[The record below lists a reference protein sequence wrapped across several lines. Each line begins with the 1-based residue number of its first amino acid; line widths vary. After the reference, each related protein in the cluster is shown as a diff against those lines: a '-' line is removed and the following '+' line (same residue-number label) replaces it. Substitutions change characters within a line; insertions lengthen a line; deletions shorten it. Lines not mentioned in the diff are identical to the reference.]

1 MPFITYDLSLDL
13 IRALV
18 KPLEAVRR
26 HSAKEAAQLDDAA
39 NSVVRNIAEAG
50 GRFGRDRLHLFA
62 IAYGSL
68 REVRA
73 VLDLAAAKGWLG
85 EEVAAQAVAHR
96 LGGMLYRLA
105 GR

>member
-1 MPFITYDLSLDL
+1 MPFLAYDLSLQL

-18 KPLEAVRR
+18 QPTAAVRR
-26 HSAKEAAQLDDAA
+26 YSAKEAAQLDDAA
-39 NSVVRNIAEAG
+39 NSVVRNLAEAG
-50 GRFGRDRLHLFA
+50 GRAGRDRLHHFA

-85 EEVAAQAVAHR
+85 DEAAAQALAHR